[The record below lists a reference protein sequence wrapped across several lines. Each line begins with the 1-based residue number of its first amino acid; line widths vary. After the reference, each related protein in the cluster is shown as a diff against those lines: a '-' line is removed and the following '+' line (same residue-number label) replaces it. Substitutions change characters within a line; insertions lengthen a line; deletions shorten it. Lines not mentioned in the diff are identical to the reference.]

1 VQVVV
6 AVDLL
11 IQLVLEPDVAEP
23 AVASLMC
30 QLAGLSVLWPGYVGR
45 VNKVDFDVYKQD
57 PQPT

>member
-1 VQVVV
+1 
-6 AVDLL
+6 
-11 IQLVLEPDVAEP
+11 VLEPDVAEP